1 MTKRKKID
9 MNFRPD
15 SYWDE
20 NALLANVK
28 GEFRRRQILQAIND
42 GEVDEIPPPI
52 LADSLP
58 EHLRD
63 FTGSIHPMLMG
74 GEYLPDYE
82 NSEVEIAR
90 VALDST
96 TCDVISV
103 RARPEGKRIR
113 YRVIDEYSSD
123 YVLEFDQSNKPLTL
137 RKLIQL
143 MDTVESVEF
152 ESQGLVDHHWY
163 SLAGEG
169 MHDLDYC
176 VAFASVS
183 SEFYPQLAEYYDQKA
198 DEWIAERRARETE
211 DLDEE
216 AD

>member
-1 MTKRKKID
+1 MTKHNKID
-9 MNFRPD
+9 MNFRPE

-28 GEFRRRQILQAIND
+28 GEFRRRQILQAIDN

-58 EHLRD
+58 QHLRD

-74 GEYLPDYE
+74 GEYLADYE
-82 NSEVEIAR
+82 EGEVEIAR
-90 VALDST
+90 VALAST

-113 YRVIDEYSSD
+113 YRVVDEYSSD

-137 RKLIQL
+137 RRLIQL

-152 ESQGLVDHHWY
+152 ESQGLVEHHWDY
-163 SLAGEG
+163 MAGEG
-169 MHDLDYC
+169 GCDLDRC
-176 VAFASVS
+176 VAFATVS
-183 SEFYPQLAEYYDQKA
+183 SEFYPQLAEYFDQKA
-198 DEWIAERRARETE
+198 DEWIAERRALETE
-211 DLDEE
+211 DLD
-216 AD
+216 AAGG

>member
-20 NALLANVK
+20 DALLANVK

-103 RARPEGKRIR
+103 RARPETNQTLRRVSRRSGGTR
-113 YRVIDEYSSD
+113 YRRRTKRPRQTVIPAAST
-123 YVLEFDQSNKPLTL
+123 LPLPTTVGTPDLQL
-137 RKLIQL
+137 RKLQ
-143 MDTVESVEF
+143 
-152 ESQGLVDHHWY
+152 
-163 SLAGEG
+163 
-169 MHDLDYC
+169 
-176 VAFASVS
+176 
-183 SEFYPQLAEYYDQKA
+183 
-198 DEWIAERRARETE
+198 
-211 DLDEE
+211 
-216 AD
+216 

>member
-20 NALLANVK
+20 DALLANVK

-113 YRVIDEYSSD
+113 YRVVDEYSSD

-152 ESQGLVDHHWY
+152 ESQGLVDHHWDY
-163 SLAGEG
+163 LAGEG
-169 MHDLDYC
+169 SYDL
-176 VAFASVS
+176 
-183 SEFYPQLAEYYDQKA
+183 
-198 DEWIAERRARETE
+198 
-211 DLDEE
+211 
-216 AD
+216 

>member
-1 MTKRKKID
+1 MTKHKKID
-9 MNFRPD
+9 MSFRPD

-20 NALLANVK
+20 DALLANVK
-28 GEFRRRQILQAIND
+28 GEFRRRQILQAIDD

-58 EHLRD
+58 EHLRN

-82 NSEVEIAR
+82 EGEVEIAR

-113 YRVIDEYSSD
+113 YRVVDEYSSD

-137 RKLIQL
+137 RRLIQL

-152 ESQGLVDHHWY
+152 ESQGLVEHHWDY
-163 SLAGEG
+163 MASEG
-169 MHDLDYC
+169 DCDLDSC
-176 VAFASVS
+176 VAFTRVS
-183 SEFYPQLAEYYDQKA
+183 SEFYPQLAEYFDQKA
-198 DEWIAERRARETE
+198 DEWIAERRALETE
-211 DLDEE
+211 DLD
-216 AD
+216 AAGG